1 MPTTHREVE
10 RKYYVDDNVA
20 LPTLEDL
27 PDVSRVDG
35 PRTDDLEARYFDTDD
50 LALGRRG
57 ITLRRRT
64 GGTDPGWHLK
74 LPVDGAR
81 QEIHAPLGRSVRT
94 PPVALRRVV
103 QEVVRQRA
111 LLEIATITTQRT
123 TATVV
128 DADATVLAEVSDDVV
143 TAVRSGADGEET
155 HRWREWEIEI
165 HAGRPRLTKALD
177 KRARKAG
184 AEVASGRSKLGQL
197 MQLGV
202 EAPSTGGRNVLDEKA
217 TEHEL
222 LTHHVTGLVDDLH
235 RLDPMA
241 RADLPGAVYQL
252 RLVIRRLRSVLRS
265 FDLCFDAGITDP
277 VRDELHWISDVLGR
291 PRDLDVLRSEV
302 SSVLLGLHPDQ
313 VRDRPGTW
321 FDRRLRAERRTAH
334 QEVLAAMTSER
345 YFTLLDTIDGWQAG
359 LPFSDRRDR
368 RARKSFPKVIQQE
381 WRRVEKAVGDA
392 EAADDAERPDL
403 LHQVRKKSKRVRYAA
418 EALEPVASV
427 DTRAAAKR
435 AKKVQEALGEHHDVL
450 LAMQHVLHLAAA
462 ARDEGRDT
470 FTWGVVVARLEAE
483 ITEHE
488 REFRRSWKKVR

>member
-1 MPTTHREVE
+1 MATTHREVE
-10 RKYYVDDNVA
+10 RKYHVDDNVA

-64 GGTDPGWHLK
+64 GGHDAGWHLK
-74 LPVDGAR
+74 LPVEGAR
-81 QEIHAPLGRSVRT
+81 QEIRAPLGRSVRT

-128 DADATVLAEVSDDVV
+128 DADEAVLAEVSDDVV
-143 TAVRSGADGEET
+143 TAVRSGPDGEET

-177 KRARKAG
+177 KRVRKAG
-184 AEVASGRSKLGQL
+184 AEVASGRSKLGEL
-197 MQLGV
+197 MQLAVGTSSA
-202 EAPSTGGRNVLDEKA
+202 EGRSDLDEKV

-222 LTHHVTGLVDDLH
+222 LTHHVTALVGDLH

-241 RADLPGAVYQL
+241 RADLPDAVHQL

-265 FDLCFDAGITDP
+265 FDLCLDAGVTDP
-277 VRDELHWISDVLGR
+277 VRDELQWIGEVLGR
-291 PRDLDVLRSEV
+291 PRDLDVLRSQV
-302 SSVLLGLHPDQ
+302 SSALLGLHPDQ

-345 YFTLLDTIDGWQAG
+345 YFTLLDTLDGWQAG

-368 RARKSFPKVIQQE
+368 RARKAFPKLIQQE
-381 WRRVEKAVGDA
+381 WRRVEKAVRRA
-392 EAADDAERPDL
+392 YVADDAERPDL

-418 EALEPVASV
+418 EALDPVMSA

-450 LAMQHVLHLAAA
+450 MAMQHVLRLAAA

-470 FTWGVVVARLEAE
+470 FTWGVIAARLEAE
-483 ITEHE
+483 LSEHE